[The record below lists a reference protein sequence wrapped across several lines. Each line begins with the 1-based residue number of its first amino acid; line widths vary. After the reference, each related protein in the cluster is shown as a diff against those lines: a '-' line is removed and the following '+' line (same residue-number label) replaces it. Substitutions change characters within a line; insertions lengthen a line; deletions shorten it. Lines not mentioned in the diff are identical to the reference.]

1 MIRFRFGIACWLS
14 AALMLLPLLLHAAT
28 VEDLYETTQPVEG
41 SQDAAFARAL
51 ETVLVRVS
59 GQRDAPARVG
69 AALANPR
76 SYVQRYGVTQE
87 NVLQVGFDDVSIERL
102 LIDAGLPIW
111 GRERPS
117 VLVVLSLEELGGAW
131 LSGEVPPADKERI
144 ARAAH
149 LRALPLQWGSIDSQ
163 DASLLGMGASSAL
176 VQIAERNGANA
187 ILVGRGRREAL
198 HWILASRDGVSDAS
212 GTLEDGVHFAA
223 DTFARLFATQGA
235 SLAQVNLEVSG
246 ITNLDA
252 YASTLNYLES
262 LTLVRA
268 VAVEQVAAD
277 TLRLR
282 LAVRGNAQ
290 TLQRAI
296 ALDDRLI
303 ASGASDEGAGATL
316 AFRYQP

>member
-1 MIRFRFGIACWLS
+1 MIRLRSGIARWLS
-14 AALMLLPLLLHAAT
+14 AALMLLPILSHAAT

-41 SQDAAFARAL
+41 SQDAAFAKAL

-76 SYVQRYGVTQE
+76 SYVQRYGITQE

-102 LIDAGLPIW
+102 LIEAGLPIW
-111 GRERPS
+111 GRERPT
-117 VLVVLSLEELGGAW
+117 VLVVLNLEELGGAW
-131 LSGEVPPADKERI
+131 LSGDAPPMDKDRI

-149 LRALPLQWGSIDSQ
+149 WRGLPLLWGSIDSQ
-163 DASLLGMGASSAL
+163 DASLLSMGASPAL

-187 ILVGRGRREAL
+187 ILVGRGRRDAL

-212 GTLEDGVHFAA
+212 GTLEDGIHLAA
-223 DTFARLFATQGA
+223 DTFARLFAAEGA
-235 SLAQVNLEVSG
+235 SLSQVNLEVSG

-282 LAVRGNAQ
+282 LAVRGDAR

-303 ASGASDEGAGATL
+303 ASGDSAGATL

>member
-1 MIRFRFGIACWLS
+1 
-14 AALMLLPLLLHAAT
+14 
-28 VEDLYETTQPVEG
+28 
-41 SQDAAFARAL
+41 
-51 ETVLVRVS
+51 
-59 GQRDAPARVG
+59 
-69 AALANPR
+69 
-76 SYVQRYGVTQE
+76 
-87 NVLQVGFDDVSIERL
+87 
-102 LIDAGLPIW
+102 
-111 GRERPS
+111 
-117 VLVVLSLEELGGAW
+117 
-131 LSGEVPPADKERI
+131 
-144 ARAAH
+144 
-149 LRALPLQWGSIDSQ
+149 SQ

-212 GTLEDGVHFAA
+212 GTLEGGVHFAA

-316 AFRYQP
+316 